1 MRIQNPFHP
10 GEHRVQELAGEA
22 GVAERNGTMI
32 ADTIMAGALP
42 FLRQQQ
48 MLVVGSASPQ
58 GDLWAS
64 ILLGPQGFVESDDG
78 KTLRIHLGETPRD
91 GDDPLW
97 KNISPGRNLGTL
109 AIDLVTR
116 RRLRINGR
124 VVLDG
129 PNLLTIEVDEAY
141 PNCPKYIQRR
151 LLKRRPGMNRP
162 QSETTSGIAITGMVW
177 DIIERVDTLFVASAD
192 PKGRTDVSH
201 RGGRPGFVTVV
212 DEHTLRVPDFRGNGM
227 FNTLGNFVVNP
238 KAGILIVDFLNHQTL
253 QMTGE
258 AHIRWG
264 QAADLHERET
274 GRSWTCQV
282 SRWLLRPLRAAM
294 EWEFMDFS
302 PYNPS

>member
-1 MRIQNPFHP
+1 MQIQNPFHP
-10 GEHRVQELAGEA
+10 GERQVQGLAGEA
-22 GVAERNGTMI
+22 AQADRNGAMI
-32 ADTIMAGALP
+32 ADTVMAGALP

-64 ILLGPQGFVESDDG
+64 ILFGPQGFVESDDG

-97 KNISPGRNLGTL
+97 QNLSPGTSLGTL
-109 AIDLVTR
+109 AIDLATR

-124 VVLDG
+124 VVVDE

-151 LLKRRPGMNRP
+151 LLKRLPDLHREQPG
-162 QSETTSGIAITGMVW
+162 TTNGNGITGVVG
-177 DIIERVDTLFVASAD
+177 DIIERADTLFVASAD

-201 RGGRPGFVTVV
+201 RGGRRGFVTVV

-238 KAGILIVDFLNHQTL
+238 KAGILIVDFSNHQTL
-253 QMTGE
+253 QITGE
-258 AHIRWG
+258 AHIRWE

-274 GRSWTCQV
+274 GRSWTYQV
-282 SRWLLRPLRAAM
+282 SHWLLRPLRATM

>member
-1 MRIQNPFHP
+1 MQIRHPFHP
-10 GEHRVQELAGEA
+10 GERQVQNLAGEA
-22 GVAERNGTMI
+22 AQADRNGAMI
-32 ADTIMAGALP
+32 ADTIMAGALT

-48 MLVVGSASPQ
+48 MLAVGSASLQ

-64 ILLGPQGFVESDDG
+64 ILFGPQGFVESEDG
-78 KTLRIHLGETPRD
+78 KRLRIHLGETPRD

-97 KNISPGRNLGTL
+97 QNISPGKSLGAL
-109 AIDLVTR
+109 AIDLATR

-124 VVLDG
+124 VVVDE

-151 LLKRRPGMNRP
+151 LLKRRPGLDRP
-162 QSETTSGIAITGMVW
+162 QSETTIGNAITGMVG
-177 DIIERVDTLFVASAD
+177 DIIEGADTLFVASAD

-201 RGGRPGFVTVV
+201 HGGRPGFVTVI
-212 DEHTLRVPDFRGNGM
+212 DEHTIRVPDFRGNGM
-227 FNTLGNFVVNP
+227 FNTLGNFVINP
-238 KAGILIVDFLNHQTL
+238 KAGILIVDFSNHQTL

-258 AHIRWG
+258 AHIRWE

-274 GRSWTCQV
+274 GRCWTYQV
-282 SRWLLRPLRAAM
+282 SCWLLRPLRAGM